1 MPKVLW
7 LGAAALSFAWS
18 AAAQFRGTYSNM
30 AEYGLPNGNGNAFPL
45 GIAAGPDGALWFTED
60 YGNKI
65 GRITTAGAITEY
77 AVPTGRSQPWGIAAG
92 SDGALWFTELIG
104 NKIGRIDIAGNIAEY
119 PIPTANCYPAGI
131 AAGPDGAL
139 WFAEDNAYQIGRIDT
154 AGEITEYAVL
164 AGGAGPYPYSIAA
177 GPDGALWFTERSDF
191 GNKIGRIATSG
202 KVAQYPVPT
211 PVSNPSGIAAGPDG
225 AMWFTEHA
233 ANKIGRISMRGDIT
247 EYLVPTANSGPYW
260 IAAGPDGALWFT
272 AAHQIGRITTTGTIT
287 QYPPQVAGFLN
298 GITAGPDGGLW
309 FASSVHDRI
318 GRAPACGLG
327 FGARFA
333 DGTLSM
339 KFDLGIDTPATF
351 DILIHTAS
359 GVGRPFSREI
369 PAVAPPRAFNMIWNG
384 LPNLGD
390 VTVEAVLTAGAG
402 QAVCAEWNGVNTAQ

>member
-1 MPKVLW
+1 MDTNFQQMPISIRMPQVIW
-7 LGAAALSFAWS
+7 LEVVAALGFAWS
-18 AAAQFRGTYSNM
+18 AKAQFRGAYSDI

-60 YGNKI
+60 YENKI
-65 GRITTAGAITEY
+65 GRITTGGTVTEY
-77 AVPTGRSQPWGIAAG
+77 PVPTGRSQPWGIAEG

-119 PIPTANCYPAGI
+119 PIPTANCYPTGI

-139 WFAEDNAYQIGRIDT
+139 WFAEDNAYRIGRITT
-154 AGEITEYAVL
+154 AGEITEYIVPAV
-164 AGGAGPYPYSIAA
+164 GAEPYPYLIAA
-177 GPDGALWFTERSDF
+177 GPDGALWFTERSDY
-191 GNKIGRIATSG
+191 GNKIGRITTSG

-211 PVSNPSGIAAGPDG
+211 PASNPSGIAAGPDG
-225 AMWFTEHA
+225 A
-233 ANKIGRISMRGDIT
+233 
-247 EYLVPTANSGPYW
+247 
-260 IAAGPDGALWFT
+260 LWFT
-272 AAHQIGRITTTGTIT
+272 STHQIGRITTTGTIT

-298 GITAGPDGGLW
+298 GIATGPDGGLW

-333 DGTLSM
+333 NGTLSM

-351 DILIHTAS
+351 DILIHTAT
-359 GVGRPFSREI
+359 GVGRPFSRET
-369 PAVAPPRAFNMIWNG
+369 PAVVPPRAFDMTWHG
-384 LPNLGD
+384 VPNLGD